1 MTKDFWGERHKYKKQ
16 ITSLFLFC
24 LSPEQE
30 FPQVGASPIGFSV
43 LFYLPGRMIGQMI
56 VVKKLEVANFKVAHL
71 NLLRVSTVHHVDYGI
86 DASAVPFPH

>member
-1 MTKDFWGERHKYKKQ
+1 MIIVLPLTRTGIPASWG
-16 ITSLFLFC
+16 
-24 LSPEQE
+24 LSNR
-30 FPQVGASPIGFSV
+30 FFSSV
-43 LFYLPGRMIGQMI
+43 LLAWSDDCGQMIGQMILQMIGQMIGQMI

>member
-1 MTKDFWGERHKYKKQ
+1 
-16 ITSLFLFC
+16 
-24 LSPEQE
+24 
-30 FPQVGASPIGFSV
+30 
-43 LFYLPGRMIGQMI
+43 MILQMI